1 MIQAATARRSLRTWG
16 RRVLLTLAGII
27 ILAAAVLTFGAF
39 VPSTPYV
46 GVFGSLALSL
56 IPAWVAV
63 ASIAAGLVARASA
76 RGHARTLLPGLAAIA
91 AVGALIVIGRLVAL
105 SAANDVQ
112 LGVGAPFGFGGVFP
126 SPPPDASRVYS
137 RDLGEDLKIHAWRP
151 KGEAPRRG
159 WPIVIYVHG
168 GGWNAGDAIS
178 RGADMRWFA
187 DRGWLALA
195 IDYSLSN
202 EKRHMWNRVHGQI
215 GCALAWTN
223 RNAAGWSGDVSRIAL
238 FGESAGGNLV
248 LNAGNLAGAGRL
260 VSSCGGE
267 VPKVRAVSAIYPA
280 ADIAAVWNNDYVPSG
295 AGVREMAGQY
305 TGGSPTQ
312 FPNRY
317 AATAAATQLG
327 PNAPPT
333 ILFISE
339 NDHSVPPA
347 SMKAYEA
354 ASRRAGIETRSID
367 IPYGE
372 HGFDL
377 IGIGNAI
384 IRQATL
390 HFLVRAAPP
399 SPKAPPAS

>member
-1 MIQAATARRSLRTWG
+1 MTEAATANRSLRNWG
-16 RRVLLTLAGII
+16 RRALLLLAGVI
-27 ILAAAVLTFGAF
+27 ILAAAALTLGAF
-39 VPSTPYV
+39 IPSIPQL
-46 GVFGSLALSL
+46 GLFGSIVLSL

-63 ASIAAGLVARASA
+63 ASIAAGLVARATA
-76 RGHARTLLPGLAAIA
+76 RGRTRTLLPGLAAIA
-91 AVGALIVIGRLVAL
+91 AVGALIVVVRLVAL
-105 SAANDVQ
+105 AAANDVRI
-112 LGVGAPFGFGGVFP
+112 GVGAPFGFGGVL
-126 SPPPDASRVYS
+126 SSSPPDATRVYA

-151 KGEAPRRG
+151 KGEAPRGG
-159 WPIVIYVHG
+159 WPILIYVHG
-168 GGWNAGDAIS
+168 GGWNAGDSIS

-187 DRGWLALA
+187 DRGWLTLS
-195 IDYSLSN
+195 IDYSLSS

-223 RNAAGWSGDVSRIAL
+223 KNAAAWSGDVSRIAL

-248 LNAGNLAGAGRL
+248 LNAGNLAGAGKL

-267 VPKVRAVSAIYPA
+267 VPKIRAVSAVYPA

-295 AGVREMAGQY
+295 AAVRTMAEQY
-305 TGGSPTQ
+305 TGGSPKQ
-312 FPNRY
+312 FPERY
-317 AATAAATQLG
+317 AATAAATHLG
-327 PNAPPT
+327 PDAPPA

-339 NDHSVPPA
+339 NDHLVPPA

-354 ASRRAGIETRSID
+354 ASRRAGIETRGVH

-377 IGIGNAI
+377 IGVGNAV

-390 HFLVRAAPP
+390 QFLAKTVPA
-399 SPKAPPAS
+399 SHSMPPAS

>member
-1 MIQAATARRSLRTWG
+1 MTEAAKAKRSLRTWG
-16 RRVLLTLAGII
+16 RRALLFFAGIV
-27 ILAAAVLTFGAF
+27 ILAAAALTFGAF
-39 VPSTPYV
+39 IPSTPYL
-46 GVFGSLALSL
+46 GLFGSAALSL

-63 ASIAAGLVARASA
+63 AAIAAGLAARASA
-76 RGHARTLLPGLAAIA
+76 RGRPRTLLPGLAAIA
-91 AVGALIVIGRLVAL
+91 AIGALIVIVRLVAL
-105 SAANDVQ
+105 ATANDVR
-112 LGVGAPFGFGGVFP
+112 LGVGAPFGFGSVFP
-126 SPPPDASRVYS
+126 SSPPDATRVYT

-151 KGEAPRRG
+151 KGQAPRGG
-159 WPIVIYVHG
+159 WPIVIYIHG
-168 GGWNAGDAIS
+168 GGWNSGDAIS

-187 DRGWLALA
+187 DRGWLALS
-195 IDYSLSN
+195 IDYSLSS
-202 EKRHMWNRVHGQI
+202 EKRNMWNRVHGQI

-223 RNAAGWSGDVSRIAL
+223 KNAPAWSGDVSRIAL

-305 TGGSPTQ
+305 TGGSPKQ
-312 FPNRY
+312 FPDRY
-317 AATAAATQLG
+317 AATAAATHLG
-327 PNAPPT
+327 PHAPPT

-339 NDHSVPPA
+339 NDHLVPPA

-354 ASRRAGIETRSID
+354 ASRRAGIETRSIH

-377 IGIGNAI
+377 MGVGNAI

-390 HFLVRAAPP
+390 QFLARTAPP
-399 SPKAPPAS
+399 GPNPPPAS